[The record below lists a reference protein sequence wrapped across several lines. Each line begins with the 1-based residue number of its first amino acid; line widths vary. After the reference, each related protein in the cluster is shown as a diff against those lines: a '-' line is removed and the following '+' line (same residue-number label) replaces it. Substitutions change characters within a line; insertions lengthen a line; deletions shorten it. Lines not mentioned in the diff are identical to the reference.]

1 MVTPIQH
8 HDWLALIEISGPF
21 LAVPVLKE
29 AFPQGLEELDGT
41 KRKRFRQA
49 YEEWRE
55 ALETD
60 DPQFDELH
68 AAWIDE
74 VLARGLE
81 LDEDDKGD
89 VLKRADWCAA
99 NLSAA
104 MPEHG
109 AMLAP
114 DLAVIDEQRG
124 SKPLML
130 IHTYGQDVDLDAA
143 LRLDGWAATPADRM
157 VQLCRAT
164 GCRLGLVTN
173 GERWML
179 VDAPVGAVTTFASW
193 YARIW
198 SQEPITL
205 QAFVHLLGVRRF
217 FVDEAEQ
224 LPALFDRSLKYQD
237 EVTDAL
243 GEQVRRAVEVLIQS
257 LDKADQDRDREL
269 LRDVKEPELYEAAL
283 TVMMRLVF
291 LLSAE
296 ERGLLLLGD
305 ERYEANYA
313 LSTLRMQLRKESEEI
328 LERRWD
334 AWSRLLAIFR
344 AVFGGIEHENLRL
357 PALGGSLFDPDRFPF
372 LEGRAKGSNWRTDT
386 AKPLPIDNR
395 TVLLLLEAIQQ
406 FEGRTLSYR
415 ALDVEQI
422 GYVYEGLLE
431 RTVKRTAEVTLELDG
446 TKNAKAPWVKLT
458 DLESARLDGAQ
469 RLAELLQERSGSSA
483 SRVRNDLAK
492 PVDDTLV
499 DRLLAACHGDTSL
512 RNRIKPFAHLVRT
525 DPWGYPLVYS
535 AGAFIVTTGSDR
547 RETGTHYTPKSLTE
561 AIITETLTPIA
572 YVGPVEGTPREQW
585 VLKSLAELLDLKIC
599 DPAMGS
605 GAFLVQAC
613 RWLADRLVEAWSL
626 AEGSGKTVSVDGEVL
641 DSPGTKELLPR
652 DTEARTVIARRLIAE
667 RCLYGVDLNPLA
679 VELAKLSIWL
689 VTLAKGRPFGF
700 LDHNLRCG
708 DSLLGI
714 HRLDQ
719 LTELS
724 MTPTGKGQQ
733 RLFGQNIERAVLE
746 AIELRQRLRKKPIRD
761 IHDVEAMATL
771 DANARQK
778 LEVPEHIAD
787 AFIGEV
793 FAMGGNGAGL
803 EDGLASLTIQAGQ
816 AVEGDRNALALMHR
830 RSVASLSTDLPA
842 DKHSRRPFH
851 WPLEFPEVFARDRA
865 GFDVL
870 VGNPPFKRG
879 KDLSGIFGSTY
890 REWLVQQVAS
900 NRRGSADLV
909 VYFFLRANQI
919 LRESGCFGLLATNT
933 IAEGDTRQV
942 GLEPLLAAGNCIY
955 QAHPNEPW
963 PGAAAVMVSRVHM
976 HKGQWNGPV
985 RLGSA
990 DVPIISAFLSAIN
1003 DWSPKPLA
1011 ENSGRSYQGSNILGL
1026 GFTMSEH
1033 DARALIEQDK
1043 RLEDV
1048 LFPYMIGE
1056 DLTSSPQQRASRW
1069 VINFWDW
1076 PLDRSASG
1084 RWEGASEEARA
1095 KWLKELR
1102 VPRDF
1107 PCKVAADFPDLL
1119 SIVEETVKPERAEKK
1134 RKQYRDIWWQFA
1146 EKQKALYAALG
1157 AGKFLSREL
1166 DGERSSATPSTH
1178 ALCQVMISKYL
1189 AISMVPTSIVFSHRL
1204 VVFTVDAETF
1214 FSLLQSSIHE
1224 VWARKYGGTL
1234 ETRMSYTPSDAF
1246 GTFPFPSKV
1255 DAFGAVGHRFHELRN
1270 SVMRDRDIGMTALYN
1285 QFHQPSAQSVALT
1298 ELRDLQREMDA
1309 TVAHAYGWD
1318 DLDLEHGFHE
1328 VPYLPEKDRV
1338 RFTISETARVEVLR
1352 RLSELNRQRYE
1363 EEVTAGLHNGK
1374 TTGTGSRKPRV
1385 TSSENKPSR
1394 QPSFDFDGA
1403 SANDGTYRKAA
1414 EQRASYQASPTH
1426 AIVEYMKAHPGW
1438 HAKSDIVSAI
1448 GITDG
1453 QWHAAIAELIA
1464 DNRIERQGERR
1475 GARYRVVTEGA
1486 KE

>member
-1 MVTPIQH
+1 MSNHDLH

-41 KRKRFRQA
+41 KRKRLRQA

-81 LDEDDKGD
+81 LDVDGKGD

-99 NLSAA
+99 NLRAA
-104 MPEHG
+104 LPEHG
-109 AMLAP
+109 VMLAP

-124 SKPLML
+124 NKPLML
-130 IHTYGQDVDLDAA
+130 IHTYGQDVDLDAT
-143 LRLDGWAATPADRM
+143 LKLDGWAATPADRM

-205 QAFVHLLGVRRF
+205 QAFVHLLGIRRF

-224 LPALFDRSLKYQD
+224 LPTLFDRSLKYQD

-243 GEQVRRAVEVLIQS
+243 GEQVRRAVEVLIQA

-269 LRDVKEPELYEAAL
+269 LRDVKEPVLYEAAL

-372 LEGRAKGSNWRTDT
+372 LEGRAKGSDWRIDT

-406 FEGRTLSYR
+406 CQGRTLSYR

-446 TKNAKAPWVKLT
+446 TKNAKAPWVKLAE
-458 DLESARLDGAQ
+458 LESARLDGAE

-483 SRVRNDLAK
+483 SRVRNDLAR
-492 PVDDTLV
+492 PVDDTLA

-525 DPWGYPLVYS
+525 DPWGYPLVYP

-561 AIITETLTPIA
+561 AIVTETLTPIV
-572 YVGPVEGTPREQW
+572 YLGPAEGTPREQW
-585 VLKSLAELLDLKIC
+585 VLKSPSLLLDLKIC

-626 AEGSGKTVSVDGEVL
+626 AEGSGKTVSVDGELVEAL
-641 DSPGTKELLPR
+641 GTKEPLPR

-724 MTPTGKGQQ
+724 MVPTGKGQQ
-733 RLFGQNIERAVLE
+733 RLFGQNIQQAVRE
-746 AIELRQRLRKKPIRD
+746 AIELRQRLRGMPIRD
-761 IHDVEAMATL
+761 IHDVEAMARL
-771 DANARQK
+771 DADARQK
-778 LEVPEHIAD
+778 LEVPERIAD

-793 FAMGGNGAGL
+793 FVTGGTGTAL
-803 EDGLASLTIQAGQ
+803 ENALASLAIQAGR
-816 AVEGDRNALALMHR
+816 AIEGDENSRTAMRRRADMALAMDLIVGKPVR
-830 RSVASLSTDLPA
+830 RL
-842 DKHSRRPFH
+842 FH
-851 WPLEFPEVFARDRA
+851 WPLEFPEVFADGRS
-865 GFDVL
+865 GFDAM
-870 VGNPPFKRG
+870 VGNPPFIAGKRLTTRLG
-879 KDLSGIFGSTY
+879 ERYTFGIKRVVSDAKGAADLCAYFFIVCSRITS
-890 REWLVQQVAS
+890 
-900 NRRGSADLV
+900 RRGT
-909 VYFFLRANQI
+909 
-919 LRESGCFGLLATNT
+919 FGLIATNS
-933 IAEGDTRQV
+933 ISQGDTREV
-942 GLEPLLAAGNCIY
+942 GLGWIESNGWRLIRAWPDLT
-955 QAHPNEPW
+955 W
-963 PGAAAVMVSRVHM
+963 PGGAAVTVSPCV
-976 HKGQWNGPV
+976 
-985 RLGSA
+985 
-990 DVPIISAFLSAIN
+990 
-1003 DWSPKPLA
+1003 LA
-1011 ENSGRSYQGSNILGL
+1011 EATWQGEIRLAEKVVVGISSYLEEEDGGGQPDKLKINEGMASIGTGINGEGFILTRDEYAQLVAARSKNGEVIRRYLTSQDINQTLDSSPSRYVID
-1026 GFTMSEH
+1026 FWDMSEH
-1033 DARALIEQDK
+1033 LAKTYDLPFAR
-1043 RLEDV
+1043 V
-1048 LFPYMIGE
+1048 
-1056 DLTSSPQQRASRW
+1056 T
-1069 VINFWDW
+1069 
-1076 PLDRSASG
+1076 
-1084 RWEGASEEARA
+1084 
-1095 KWLKELR
+1095 EL
-1102 VPRDF
+1102 
-1107 PCKVAADFPDLL
+1107 
-1119 SIVEETVKPERAEKK
+1119 VKPQRDRLTRQIHESCYWRHWDRREAFYERM
-1134 RKQYRDIWWQFA
+1134 RKLPRVVVTGRVSKHHVFA
-1146 EKQKALYAALG
+1146 FADPEWLMA
-1157 AGKFLSREL
+1157 
-1166 DGERSSATPSTH
+1166 DG
-1178 ALCQVMISKYL
+1178 V
-1189 AISMVPTSIVFSHRL
+1189 
-1204 VVFTVDAETF
+1204 VVFLRSDNAS
-1214 FSLLQSSIHE
+1214 FSVLQSSIHAE
-1224 VWARKYGGTL
+1224 WVQRHKTTMRLDTTYSVS
-1234 ETRMSYTPSDAF
+1234 RCFS
-1246 GTFPFPSKV
+1246 TFPWSENLPDEVAS
-1255 DAFGAVGHRFHELRN
+1255 VGQLYLEKRNGIQSTLQLGLTSIYNRFHDESDQSGDLKKLRE
-1270 SVMRDRDIGMTALYN
+1270 A
-1285 QFHQPSAQSVALT
+1285 HQ
-1298 ELRDLQREMDA
+1298 
-1309 TVAHAYGWD
+1309 
-1318 DLDLEHGFHE
+1318 DLDSVVAASYGISFPLDHGFHDTKQGRR
-1328 VPYLPEKDRV
+1328 Y
-1338 RFTISETARVEVLR
+1338 TISPTARREVIRHL
-1352 RLSELNRQRYE
+1352 LMLNRKHYE
-1363 EEVTAGLHNGK
+1363 EETAQGLQAEPLMSEPPRGARRRRATNTQ
-1374 TTGTGSRKPRV
+1374 TT
-1385 TSSENKPSR
+1385 
-1394 QPSFDFDGA
+1394 QPSFDFDPVA
-1403 SANDGTYRKAA
+1403 IARTNVRN
-1414 EQRASYQASPTH
+1414 PTGE
-1426 AIVEYMKAHPGW
+1426 ILDFLCAHPGW
-1438 HAKSDIVSAI
+1438 HAKADVLATT
-1448 GITDG
+1448 GITDS
-1453 QWHAAIAELIA
+1453 QWNTAISSLIS
-1464 DNRIERQGERR
+1464 DGNVERQGERR
-1475 GARYRVVTEGA
+1475 GTRYRFAGEA
-1486 KE
+1486 E

>member
-1 MVTPIQH
+1 MSANTLH

-21 LAVPVLKE
+21 LAVPVLTE
-29 AFPQGLEELDGT
+29 AFPQGLEQLDGI
-41 KRKRFRQA
+41 KRKQLRQA

-55 ALETD
+55 AQETE
-60 DPQFDELH
+60 DPQLAGLH

-74 VLARGLE
+74 VLSRGLD
-81 LDEDDKGD
+81 LDEDRKGD

-99 NLSAA
+99 NLQATL
-104 MPEHG
+104 PEHG
-109 AMLAP
+109 VTLSP
-114 DLAVIDEQRG
+114 DLAVVDEQRAD
-124 SKPLML
+124 KPLML
-130 IHTYGQDVDLDAA
+130 IHTYWQDVDLDAT
-143 LRLDGWAATPADRM
+143 LKLDGWAATPAERM

-198 SQEPITL
+198 GQEPVTL
-205 QAFVHLLGVRRF
+205 QAFVHLLGIRRF

-243 GEQVRRAVEVLIQS
+243 GEQVRRAVEVLIQA

-372 LEGRAKGSNWRTDT
+372 LEGRAKGPDWRTDA

-406 FEGRTLSYR
+406 FQGRTLSYR

-431 RTVKRTAEVTLELDG
+431 RTVKRTTEVTLELDG
-446 TKNAKAPWVKLT
+446 TKNAKAPWVKLAE
-458 DLESARLDGAQ
+458 LESARLDGPE

-483 SRVRNDLAK
+483 SRVRNDLAR
-492 PVDDTLV
+492 PVDDTLA

-525 DPWGYPLVYS
+525 DPWGYPLVYP

-561 AIITETLTPIA
+561 AIVTETLTPIA
-572 YVGPVEGTPREQW
+572 YVGSAEGTPREQW
-585 VLKSLAELLDLKIC
+585 VLKSPAGLLDLKIC

-626 AEGSGKTVSVDGEVL
+626 AEGSGMTVSVDGEVL
-641 DSPGTKELLPR
+641 DAPGTKEPLPR

-733 RLFGQNIERAVLE
+733 RLFGQNIERAVHE
-746 AIELRQRLRKKPIRD
+746 AIELRQRLRERPIRD
-761 IHDVEAMATL
+761 IRDVEVMAGL

-778 LEVPEHIAD
+778 LEVPERIAD

-793 FAMGGNGAGL
+793 FALGGTGAGL

-851 WPLEFPEVFARDRA
+851 WPLEFPEVFSGQRG
-865 GFDVL
+865 GFDGI
-870 VGNPPFKRG
+870 VGNPPFLGGKRITG
-879 KDLSGIFGSTY
+879 VTGTAFRD
-890 REWLVQQVAS
+890 WLVAYIAEG
-900 NRRGSADLV
+900 RRGSADLV
-909 VYFFLRANQI
+909 AYFFLRAFSL
-919 LRESGCFGLLATNT
+919 LREGGGFGLVAVNT

-942 GLEPLLAAGNCIY
+942 GLEAMVGAGAAIHAAY
-955 QAHPNEPW
+955 PNQPW
-963 PGAAAVMVSRVHM
+963 PGKAAVVISRVHV
-976 HKGQWNGPV
+976 HKGLWRGA
-985 RLGSA
+985 RCLLGQPA
-990 DVPIISAFLSAIN
+990 PFISAFLS
-1003 DWSPKPLA
+1003 DREEWSPKRLKA
-1011 ENSGRSYQGSNILGL
+1011 NEGIAYQGSIVLGM
-1026 GFTMSEH
+1026 GFVLSPDEARGML
-1033 DARALIEQDK
+1033 DADPRNAEVI
-1043 RLEDV
+1043 
-1048 LFPYMIGE
+1048 FPYINGD
-1056 DLTSSPQQRASRW
+1056 DLNTEPEQRPGRW

-1076 PLDRSASG
+1076 PAERAQQYQLP
-1084 RWEGASEEARA
+1084 WQWIEER
-1095 KWLKELR
+1095 
-1102 VPRDF
+1102 
-1107 PCKVAADFPDLL
+1107 
-1119 SIVEETVKPERAEKK
+1119 VKPERQ
-1134 RKQYRDIWWQFA
+1134 RRDEGGGFVLRSPLPVRWWQYA
-1146 EKQKALYAALG
+1146 DKRPALYHAIGRGHYFERHLNGWDDHKARFERVIACGLVAKHLMLSLVSNHQVFAHKLAVIASDRPALLLL
-1157 AGKFLSREL
+1157 LS
-1166 DGERSSATPSTH
+1166 ST
-1178 ALCQVMISKYL
+1178 
-1189 AISMVPTSIVFSHRL
+1189 
-1204 VVFTVDAETF
+1204 
-1214 FSLLQSSIHE
+1214 IHE
-1224 VWARKYGGTL
+1224 IWARKNSSTMGFGINYSPT
-1234 ETRMSYTPSDAF
+1234 DAF
-1246 GTFPFPSKV
+1246 ETFPFPAKEKLLQSL
-1255 DAFGAVGHRFHELRN
+1255 GNRLHEERTE
-1270 SVMRDRDIGMTALYN
+1270 VMRANRIGLTKLYN
-1285 QFHQPSAQSVALT
+1285 CFHDKNNVDPRIKR
-1298 ELRDLQREMDA
+1298 LRSLQCEMDA
-1309 TVAHAYGWD
+1309 AVARSYGWD
-1318 DLDLEHGFHE
+1318 DLDLDHGFHE
-1328 VPYLPEKDRV
+1328 VPYLPENDRI
-1338 RFTISETARVEVLR
+1338 RFTVSEAKRIEVLR
-1352 RLSELNRQRYE
+1352 RLSDLNRERYE
-1363 EEVTAGLHNGK
+1363 EEVTAGLHSGK
-1374 TTGTGSRKPRV
+1374 TTGTGSREPRV

-1414 EQRASYQASPTH
+1414 EQRASDQAGPTH
-1426 AIVEYMKAHPGW
+1426 AIVEFMKAHPGW

-1453 QWHAAIAELIA
+1453 QWNAAIAELIA
-1464 DNRIERQGERR
+1464 DNRIARQGEKR

>member
-1 MVTPIQH
+1 MSNHDLH

-29 AFPQGLEELDGT
+29 AFPQGLEELDGI
-41 KRKRFRQA
+41 KRKRLRQA

-81 LDEDDKGD
+81 LDEDGKAD

-104 MPEHG
+104 LPEHG
-109 AMLAP
+109 VMLAP

-124 SKPLML
+124 NKPLML
-130 IHTYGQDVDLDAA
+130 IHTYSQDVDLDAT
-143 LRLDGWAATPADRM
+143 LKLDGWAATPADRM

-164 GCRLGLVTN
+164 GCRLGLMTN

-179 VDAPVGAVTTFASW
+179 VDASVGAVTTFASW

-205 QAFVHLLGVRRF
+205 QAFVHLLGIRRF

-243 GEQVRRAVEVLIQS
+243 GEQVRRAVEVLIQA
-257 LDKADQDRDREL
+257 LDKADQDRDRAL

-313 LSTLRMQLRKESEEI
+313 LSTLRMHLRKESEEI

-372 LEGRAKGSNWRTDT
+372 LEGRAKDSDWRTDI

-406 FEGRTLSYR
+406 FQGRTLSYR

-431 RTVKRTAEVTLELDG
+431 RTVKRTAEVTLELDS
-446 TKNAKAPWVKLT
+446 TKNAKVPWVKLAE
-458 DLESARLDGAQ
+458 LESARLDGAE

-483 SRVRNDLAK
+483 SRLRNDLTK
-492 PVDDTLV
+492 PVDDTLA

-512 RNRIKPFAHLVRT
+512 RNRIKPFAYLVRT
-525 DPWGYPLVYS
+525 DPWGYPLVYP

-561 AIITETLTPIA
+561 AIVTETLTPIA
-572 YVGPVEGTPREQW
+572 YVGPADGTPREQW
-585 VLKSLAELLDLKIC
+585 VLKSPAELLDLKIC

-613 RWLADRLVEAWSL
+613 RWLADRLVEAWSQ

-641 DSPGTKELLPR
+641 DAPDTKEPLPR

-719 LTELS
+719 LTELT

-733 RLFGQNIERAVLE
+733 RLFGQNIERAVRE
-746 AIELRQRLRKKPIRD
+746 AIELRQRLRQMPIRD
-761 IHDVEAMATL
+761 IRDVEAMARL
-771 DANARQK
+771 DADARQK
-778 LEVPEHIAD
+778 LEVPECIAD

-793 FAMGGNGAGL
+793 FAAGGGGSGL
-803 EDGLASLTIQAGQ
+803 ENALASLAVQAGQ
-816 AVEGDRNALALMHR
+816 AIDGDWDAFASMLR
-830 RSVASLSTDLPA
+830 RSVAALSTDLPA
-842 DKHSRRPFH
+842 DKPARRPLH
-851 WPLEFPEVFARDRA
+851 WPLEFPEVIGCSRS
-865 GFDVL
+865 GFDAL
-870 VGNPPFKRG
+870 IGNPPFMGGKKIATAFGEAYRECLVKSVANDQRG
-879 KDLSGIFGSTY
+879 NADLS
-890 REWLVQQVAS
+890 A
-900 NRRGSADLV
+900 
-909 VYFFLRANQI
+909 YFFLRAASLLKNGGA
-919 LRESGCFGLLATNT
+919 LGMLATST
-933 IAEGDTRQV
+933 LSQGETRRICLGFLSTQDYS
-942 GLEPLLAAGNCIY
+942 IY
-955 QAHPNEPW
+955 RAIKSFDW
-963 PGAAAVMVSRVHM
+963 PGKANLAVSMVWVFRGAWR
-976 HKGQWNGPV
+976 GQFQLNGNQVAGVTPALAPQGRITGEPK
-985 RLGSA
+985 RLIANIGL
-990 DVPIISAFLSAIN
+990 AF
-1003 DWSPKPLA
+1003 
-1011 ENSGRSYQGSNILGL
+1011 QGSNARGMGFVLSHAEAAALISADSRNGEVIFPFLGGDDIVSNPDQSPSRWIINFFDWSL
-1026 GFTMSEH
+1026 EKASSYLMPFKIVQERVLPERLKIK
-1033 DARALIEQDK
+1033 DEVKRRAL
-1043 RLEDV
+1043 
-1048 LFPYMIGE
+1048 
-1056 DLTSSPQQRASRW
+1056 S
-1069 VINFWDW
+1069 
-1076 PLDRSASG
+1076 
-1084 RWEGASEEARA
+1084 
-1095 KWLKELR
+1095 
-1102 VPRDF
+1102 RDF
-1107 PCKVAADFPDLL
+1107 WKYDSQA
-1119 SIVEETVKPERAEKK
+1119 
-1134 RKQYRDIWWQFA
+1134 
-1146 EKQKALYAALG
+1146 KALYKKIETMPKYMVHPLTSKHHVFGMYAPGITIGHTAAIV
-1157 AGKFLSREL
+1157 ALSNW
-1166 DGERSSATPSTH
+1166 DDFA
-1178 ALCQVMISKYL
+1178 
-1189 AISMVPTSIVFSHRL
+1189 
-1204 VVFTVDAETF
+1204 
-1214 FSLLQSSIHE
+1214 LLQSGIH
-1224 VWARKYGGTL
+1224 WAWALEYGNKLATL
-1234 ETRMSYTPSDAF
+1234 TCLLSSDH
-1246 GTFPFPSKV
+1246 S
-1255 DAFGAVGHRFHELRN
+1255 
-1270 SVMRDRDIGMTALYN
+1270 
-1285 QFHQPSAQSVALT
+1285 
-1298 ELRDLQREMDA
+1298 
-1309 TVAHAYGWD
+1309 
-1318 DLDLEHGFHE
+1318 DLENGS
-1328 VPYLPEKDRV
+1328 V
-1338 RFTISETARVEVLR
+1338 R
-1352 RLSELNRQRYE
+1352 
-1363 EEVTAGLHNGK
+1363 
-1374 TTGTGSRKPRV
+1374 TGCG
-1385 TSSENKPSR
+1385 
-1394 QPSFDFDGA
+1394 
-1403 SANDGTYRKAA
+1403 
-1414 EQRASYQASPTH
+1414 
-1426 AIVEYMKAHPGW
+1426 
-1438 HAKSDIVSAI
+1438 
-1448 GITDG
+1448 
-1453 QWHAAIAELIA
+1453 
-1464 DNRIERQGERR
+1464 
-1475 GARYRVVTEGA
+1475 
-1486 KE
+1486 